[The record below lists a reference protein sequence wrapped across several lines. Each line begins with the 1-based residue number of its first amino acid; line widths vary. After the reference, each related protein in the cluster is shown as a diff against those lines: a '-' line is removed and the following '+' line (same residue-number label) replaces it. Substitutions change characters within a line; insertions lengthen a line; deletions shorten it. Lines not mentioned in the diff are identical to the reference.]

1 MESGRVFIV
10 LIALAAGMACGG
22 PRLQESGF
30 TPRYTDLLRLFD
42 ERQRTPG
49 PEPEIMAWTVRGDTR
64 SVLVQP
70 TPGRIELGPIP
81 SASNCVFRFGVTV
94 AEQSWVETN
103 GFVFRIAV
111 KQGGVEQ
118 AVFEEVLDTQRSPE
132 PSWWDRQ
139 VSIPELDSDGFFIVL
154 QADSDPVAGQPAS
167 VAWSSPHMVCE
178 VATSAPADHG
188 RPHVI
193 LISIDTL
200 RQDHLGL
207 YGYPRS
213 TSPTLDAL
221 AGESLVFENCFA
233 PAPYTL
239 PSHASMFTGL
249 YPEEHGA
256 GHGHQNVPLAADRST
271 IAELL
276 RDSGYRTVAFT
287 GGGLISRASG
297 LAQGFGRWTERWTG
311 HHRANLRSMLPAVLD
326 ALARPEDSPVF
337 LFLHTY
343 DVHGPYEQPED
354 ARFFDADEYSSSMA
368 AEEWERLVR
377 STHHRYQ
384 KLDRFGGL
392 AEVVAAYDSGIRF
405 VDSELGN
412 LLNHLKK
419 TGIYEDSLIIVTSD
433 HGESLFEHGRYVSH
447 GHTLHDA
454 EVRVPL
460 IVKLPGS
467 AEIGRRDDFVQLTD
481 VAPLILDR
489 ARVRSVG
496 RLSGRNPLDGARS
509 DLEAVRGET
518 AITGALYVRSRQ
530 WKVISPTGRHW
541 ARRSQNLFE
550 GMTDRFDSG
559 WQIYDQIADPAES
572 DNLFGKLDEIP
583 PEIRHLVRRLQAVDS
598 PGKLVGD
605 EPPIDGDMAEA
616 LRSLGYL

>member
-1 MESGRVFIV
+1 MESARVFMV

-22 PRLQESGF
+22 PRFQESGF
-30 TPRYTDLLRLFD
+30 IPRYTDLLRLFD

-64 SVLVQP
+64 PVLVQP
-70 TPGRIELGPIP
+70 APGRVELGPIP
-81 SASNCVFRFGVTV
+81 SARNCVFRFGVTV
-94 AEQSWVETN
+94 AERFWVD
-103 GFVFRIAV
+103 GGRFVFRIAV
-111 KQGGVEQ
+111 EQGGVER
-118 AVFEEVLDTQRSPE
+118 AVFEEVLDTQRSAE
-132 PSWWDRQ
+132 PSWRDRQ
-139 VSIPELDSDGFFIVL
+139 VSIPELDGGFSIVL
-154 QADSDPVAGQPAS
+154 QADSDPVGGQRAS
-167 VAWSSPHMVCE
+167 VAWSSPHVVCE
-178 VATSAPADHG
+178 IAAAAAAAHS

-207 YGYPRS
+207 YGYS
-213 TSPTLDAL
+213 LDTSPTLDAL
-221 AGESLVFENCFA
+221 ADESLVFENCFT

-271 IAELL
+271 VAELL

-311 HHRANLRSMLPAVLD
+311 NHRANLRSMLPAVFD
-326 ALARPEDSPVF
+326 ALAHPEDNPVF

-354 ARFFDADEYSSSMA
+354 ARFFDSSDYNSSMA
-368 AEEWERLVR
+368 REEWELLLL
-377 STHHRYQ
+377 STHHKYQ
-384 KLDRFGGL
+384 KLDRFSGL

-405 VDSELGN
+405 VDSELGK
-412 LLNHLKK
+412 LFEHLKRV
-419 TGIYEDSLIIVTSD
+419 GMYEDSLIIVTSD
-433 HGESLFEHGRYVSH
+433 HGESLFEQGRYVSH
-447 GHTLHDA
+447 GHTLHDV

-467 AEIGRRDDFVQLTD
+467 GESGRRDDFVQLTD
-481 VAPLILDR
+481 VAPLILER
-489 ARVRSVG
+489 AKVRSASQ
-496 RLSGRNPLDGARS
+496 LSGRNPMDRTRS
-509 DLEAVRGET
+509 GLRAVRGET
-518 AITGALYVRSRQ
+518 AITGALYVRSHQ

-541 ARRSQNLFE
+541 AKRSQVLFE
-550 GMTDRFDSG
+550 RMTDRFDSG

-572 DNLFGKLDEIP
+572 DNLFGKLDEVP
-583 PEIRHLVRRLQAVDS
+583 AEIRHLIRQLQAVDP
-598 PGKLVGD
+598 PGELVGN
-605 EPPIDGDMAEA
+605 EPPTDGEMAEA